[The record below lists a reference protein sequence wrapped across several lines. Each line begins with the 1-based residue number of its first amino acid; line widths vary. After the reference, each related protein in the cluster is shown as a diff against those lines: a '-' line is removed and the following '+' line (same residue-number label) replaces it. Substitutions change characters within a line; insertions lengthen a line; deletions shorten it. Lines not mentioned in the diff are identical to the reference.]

1 MCFFYQLRCNKFRN
15 EEMIIPIFNKSNMDE
30 CNENKHLSG
39 GEVKLEN
46 R

>member
-1 MCFFYQLRCNKFRN
+1 
-15 EEMIIPIFNKSNMDE
+15 MDE

-46 R
+46 RQREMIQRQCELKIDRKYT